1 MIWYEKNAVR
11 LALELEVVRRW
22 YPKSVVYM
30 KNGKLII
37 LHKFVG
43 ERGTY
48 TAKIVYP
55 DDFPA
60 SQPEAYAIDPDIRGT
75 EHNHPKESNCL
86 CLFRPEQA
94 SPSISGK
101 QILDWTGGWFLAY
114 EEYLRTGT
122 WPRGN
127 V

>member
-1 MIWYEKNAVR
+1 MKTGR
-11 LALELEVVRRW
+11 L
-22 YPKSVVYM
+22 S
-30 KNGKLII
+30 I
-37 LHKFVG
+37 LHKFIG

-60 SQPEAYAIDPDIRGT
+60 SQPKAYAIDPDIRGT
-75 EHNHPKESNCL
+75 EHNHPKETNCL
-86 CLFRPEQA
+86 CLFPPERA

-114 EEYLRTGT
+114 EQSLRTGK

-127 V
+127 A